1 MAHDN
6 DAVYIWRATGNKAD
20 QLCKAHAPAG
30 HVLVKFGAT
39 SLRLKH
45 QRIHEVARRH
55 GLSADILHNNE
66 VHCAKEAEGKLLRI
80 GIAAYCLSGDGST
93 EFRFV
98 SPEEL
103 LEARALAKM
112 HSSKEFIAQTKQRE
126 ANQRAEWARQAV
138 LRAEHAEYVAEVRA
152 GMRPLM
158 QAAKVKIA
166 EAQARLEEARDAR
179 AKDHK
184 GVGWLHVI
192 LAILFGFGN
201 IESGGKFLAGVALY
215 LVLLLAGW
223 ILLQFLRK
231 EPTAVEAASDAVH
244 AAEAELSK
252 LRKES
257 DDAVNLPM
265 PVKPAVVPAAVTPSP
280 APATEQT
287 LGWTGLQWPPSTSNV
302 TATATAEPNPP
313 AKRPILHLPR
323 KKEANAA
330 EVKPNG
336 EKGVSTQPQ
345 AAKLVSA
352 DPPEDSLEVQKRQTR
367 GALVLLDMAFKAYEK
382 HKSELK

>member
-1 MAHDN
+1 M
-6 DAVYIWRATGNKAD
+6 
-20 QLCKAHAPAG
+20 LP
-30 HVLVKFGAT
+30 
-39 SLRLKH
+39 
-45 QRIHEVARRH
+45 RIE
-55 GLSADILHNNE
+55 
-66 VHCAKEAEGKLLRI
+66 
-80 GIAAYCLSGDGST
+80 
-93 EFRFV
+93 
-98 SPEEL
+98 
-103 LEARALAKM
+103 
-112 HSSKEFIAQTKQRE
+112 
-126 ANQRAEWARQAV
+126 
-138 LRAEHAEYVAEVRA
+138 
-152 GMRPLM
+152 
-158 QAAKVKIA
+158 AAKAKVA
-166 EAQARLEEARDAR
+166 EAQARFEVTYAA
-179 AKDHK
+179 HK
-184 GVGWLHVI
+184 ESRKGLVWLHVG
-192 LAILFGFGN
+192 LAVLFGWGN
-201 IESGGKFLAGVALY
+201 VESGGKFVFGVALY
-215 LVLLLAGW
+215 LCLLFLGFLATGF
-223 ILLQFLRK
+223 IKQKPSDHDNSQSELY
-231 EPTAVEAASDAVH
+231 AAQ
-244 AAEAELSK
+244 AELSK

>member
-1 MAHDN
+1 
-6 DAVYIWRATGNKAD
+6 
-20 QLCKAHAPAG
+20 
-30 HVLVKFGAT
+30 
-39 SLRLKH
+39 
-45 QRIHEVARRH
+45 
-55 GLSADILHNNE
+55 
-66 VHCAKEAEGKLLRI
+66 
-80 GIAAYCLSGDGST
+80 
-93 EFRFV
+93 
-98 SPEEL
+98 
-103 LEARALAKM
+103 M